1 MLDFFQRNA
10 IQMLDATRE
19 RTQPMKMF
27 WILSK
32 EAVVGSVVGNE
43 ISTKR
48 SIITV
53 IKMTK
58 KA

>member
-1 MLDFFQRNA
+1 MLDT
-10 IQMLDATRE
+10 TRE
-19 RTQPMKMF
+19 RMQPMKMF

-32 EAVVGSVVGNE
+32 GAVGSVVGYE

>member
-10 IQMLDATRE
+10 IEMLDATRE

-32 EAVVGSVVGNE
+32 EAVVGSVVGY
-43 ISTKR
+43 S
-48 SIITV
+48 
-53 IKMTK
+53 
-58 KA
+58 

>member
-1 MLDFFQRNA
+1 
-10 IQMLDATRE
+10 MLDATRE

-32 EAVVGSVVGNE
+32 GAAVGSVVGYE

-48 SIITV
+48 SNVTV

>member
-1 MLDFFQRNA
+1 M
-10 IQMLDATRE
+10 IDATRE

-32 EAVVGSVVGNE
+32 GAVGFVVGYE
-43 ISTKR
+43 ISIKR

>member
-1 MLDFFQRNA
+1 
-10 IQMLDATRE
+10 MLDATRE
-19 RTQPMKMF
+19 RMQPMKMF
-27 WILSK
+27 WTLSK
-32 EAVVGSVVGNE
+32 GAAVGSVVEYE

-48 SIITV
+48 STVMV

>member
-1 MLDFFQRNA
+1 
-10 IQMLDATRE
+10 MLDATRE
-19 RTQPMKMF
+19 RTQPKKMF

-32 EAVVGSVVGNE
+32 GAAVVPVVGYE